1 MLRLHGVFREMEN
14 DPSAFS
20 SEGGEH
26 LGLVNTYL
34 RLLHA
39 SKSLIRMTLHNDS
52 GAVITLT
59 LPIQQEK

>member
-1 MLRLHGVFREMEN
+1 MLRLHGFFLEMEN

-20 SEGGEH
+20 SEGDEH
-26 LGLVNTYL
+26 LGLINTYL

-39 SKSLIRMTLHNDS
+39 SKGLIRMTLHNDS

-59 LPIQQEK
+59 LPMQQEK

>member
-1 MLRLHGVFREMEN
+1 MEKN
-14 DPSAFS
+14 PAAFS

-26 LGLVNTYL
+26 LGLINTYL

-39 SKSLIRMTLHNDS
+39 SKGLIRMTLHNDA

-59 LPIQQEK
+59 LPIKQENTHV